1 MNGNENEPK
10 AKRTPSIYIKDQK
23 VYRGGPPL
31 LIAGP
36 CVLEDLDIA
45 LKVAETLKDAAEKHG
60 FIYMFKASFDK
71 ANRTSITSYRGPGLE
86 RGLRLLEEVKL
97 ELDVPV
103 ISDIHS
109 PHQALP
115 ASQVLDCIQIPA
127 FLCRQTDLLIAA
139 ARTGKPVNIKKGQ
152 FMAPWDMAYAVDK
165 VKNAGNDKIFLTER
179 GASFGYNNLVVD
191 MRSLVIMA
199 GLEALVIFDATHSVQ
214 LPGGGGGCSS
224 GQREFVAPLA
234 RAAMAVGVDG
244 IFMEVHPMPDKALC
258 DGPNSLSLEQAKDL
272 LEDLAIIRDSLQEKQ
287 NIQ

>member
-1 MNGNENEPK
+1 MNNNKYESRSK
-10 AKRTPSIYIKDQK
+10 STPCIVIKDK
-23 VYRGGPPL
+23 KIYRGGPPL

-45 LKVAETLKDAAEKHG
+45 LKVAETLKEAAEKHG

-103 ISDIHS
+103 LSDIHS

-152 FMAPWDMAYAVDK
+152 FMAPWDMTYAVEK

-214 LPGGGGGCSS
+214 LPGAGGGCSS

-258 DGPNSLSLEQAKDL
+258 DGPNSLSLDQAKEL
-272 LEDLAIIRDSLQEKQ
+272 LADLAIIRDGLKERRD
-287 NIQ
+287 I